1 MAIYQKTRVNQ
12 IQSERYMKAPKY
24 AGDKKLLSYP
34 EIPQPVNFNNEDIW
48 EPTEKEFD
56 LINSHG
62 GKE

>member
-12 IQSERYMKAPKY
+12 IQSERYMKTPKY

-48 EPTEKEFD
+48 EPTEQEFD